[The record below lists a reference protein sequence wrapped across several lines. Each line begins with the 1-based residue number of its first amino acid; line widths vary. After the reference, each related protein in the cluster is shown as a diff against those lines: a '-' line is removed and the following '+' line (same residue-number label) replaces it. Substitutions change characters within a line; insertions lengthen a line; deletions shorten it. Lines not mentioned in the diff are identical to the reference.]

1 MRNKI
6 NENTNKRIDISKLN
20 FSFSLISAK
29 KNRDNDSKI
38 NDVKNLLFKLA
49 NATINNK
56 KPNNALIQN
65 DILVFKK
72 LIGNTL
78 LYC

>member
-1 MRNKI
+1 MRNKV

-56 KPNNALIQN
+56 KPNNTLIQN

>member
-20 FSFSLISAK
+20 VSFSLISAK

-56 KPNNALIQN
+56 KPNNTLIQN

>member
-20 FSFSLISAK
+20 FSFSLILAK

-38 NDVKNLLFKLA
+38 NDVKNLLSKLA

-56 KPNNALIQN
+56 KPNNTLIQN